1 MVNVRRRRET
11 GKLVFDFRYR
21 GQRCRETTKLD
32 DTPANRRSMEK
43 VAKKIEAEITLGTF
57 EYSRYF
63 PNSSRAVRFS
73 AELEGAAPTEA
84 DDETASTP
92 LFRDFAEQWLQENEV
107 AWRFKTLET
116 NRGSLR
122 RHLLPYFGDQ
132 RVSDIS
138 KADILAFRS
147 ELAKVP
153 GRKGNATLSPKTIN
167 HTLGVLSMILA
178 EAADRFQFT
187 FPMNNLKRLKQ
198 PRKEIMPFTWEETQ
212 QIINTVRA
220 DYRDYFIVRL
230 FTGLRTGEV
239 HGLKWKYVDF
249 EKGQILIRETYNQ
262 GRTEYTKNDGSQR
275 EVAMSSVVAEALQ
288 RQFRATGKQEYVFV
302 TKAGRPLDTKNVT
315 QRVWYPLLRHL
326 GLEPRQPYQCRHTA
340 ATLWLASGENPE
352 WIARQLGHTTTEMLF
367 RVYSRYVPN
376 LTRQDGSAMDRL
388 LRSLQGN
395 AEEHTEVR
403 NEG

>member
-1 MVNVRRRRET
+1 MAKVRTRKET

-21 GQRCRETTKLD
+21 GQRCRETTTLD
-32 DTPANRRSMEK
+32 DTPANRRNMEK
-43 VAKKIEAEITLGTF
+43 VAKRIEAEITLGTF

-63 PNSSRAVRFS
+63 PNSSRAARFA
-73 AELEGAAPTEA
+73 AEPEGGAMTGA
-84 DDETASTP
+84 DDETSSTP
-92 LFRDFAEQWLQENEV
+92 LFRDFAELWLQENEV

-122 RHLLPYFGDQ
+122 RHLLPHFGDQ

-147 ELAKVP
+147 QLAKVP
-153 GRKGNATLSPKTIN
+153 GRRGNKTLSPKTIN

-198 PRKEIMPFTWEETQ
+198 PRKEIMPFTWDETQ

-220 DYRDYFIVRL
+220 DYRDYFLVRL

-249 EKGQILIRETYNQ
+249 ENRQILIRETYNQ

-275 EVAMSSVVAEALQ
+275 EVIMSSVVAAALE
-288 RQFRATGKQEYVFV
+288 RQYRATGKSEYVFV
-302 TKAGRPLDTKNVT
+302 TTAGGPLETKNVT

-326 GLEPRQPYQCRHTA
+326 GLEARQPYQCRHTA
-340 ATLWLASGENPE
+340 ATIWLASGENPE

-388 LRSLQGN
+388 LRSLQEN
-395 AEEHTEVR
+395 HDQHTEVP